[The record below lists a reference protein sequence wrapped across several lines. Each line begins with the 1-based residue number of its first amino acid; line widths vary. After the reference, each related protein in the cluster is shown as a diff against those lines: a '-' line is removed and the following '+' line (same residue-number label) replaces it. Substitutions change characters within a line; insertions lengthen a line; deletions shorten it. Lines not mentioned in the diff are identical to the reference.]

1 MIKRSTVRMDL
12 FSEDN
17 KLRAWKY
24 RVLTG
29 FLTGLFLLLRISSGA
44 AGAPVLEEESSAV
57 CISLAEDYINVRRSP
72 SVNGTIIGKWYRYSA
87 GTVLKETENGEWLWI
102 RSGDLR
108 GYVSAALTATGEE
121 AKNLMEEA
129 GERTAQVI
137 PASSKVYDSP
147 EESGNVVAVVSEST
161 FLRITGEEGDWTG
174 VITPYG
180 MEGWIRTDEIRCSTT
195 YSHAET
201 LKTEEDRIKAQE
213 TAVSLAEKESSL
225 WEEAREALLDA
236 EEIKAAYTEA
246 QMVREEAVAA
256 LKEGKKT
263 PQKAADLKNAL
274 QEQKAAKRSVQEA
287 EADAEKKIEQAQKA
301 SVRAQAAERVA
312 IEATRLAPHGAPG
325 SDFITTR
332 DHTVYFEPSL
342 GEELVNYACQ
352 FVGNPYV
359 WGGESLTNGCDCS
372 GFTML
377 VYAKYGITLPHFAQ
391 SQAAYGELIAEEDLQ
406 PGDLVFFQSGNYI
419 YHVAIYIGN
428 DTIVH
433 AAGRS
438 VGICFSNLH
447 YSSAKLIFRRL
458 LS

>member
-1 MIKRSTVRMDL
+1 MGL
-12 FSEDN
+12 FSEDI
-17 KLRAWKY
+17 KLRSRKHRAAISF
-24 RVLTG
+24 LTG
-29 FLTGLFLLLRISSGA
+29 FFLLLGMYTGA
-44 AGAPVLEEESSAV
+44 AGAPVLEKESSAV
-57 CISLAEDYINVRRSP
+57 CISLAEDYLNVRKTP
-72 SVNGTIIGKWYRYSA
+72 SVNGMIIGKWYRYSI
-87 GTVLKETENGEWLWI
+87 GTILKETEDGEWLWI
-102 RSGDLR
+102 RSGDVR
-108 GYVSAALTATGEE
+108 GYVSASLTATGEE
-121 AKNLMEEA
+121 AQNLMEEA
-129 GERTAQVI
+129 GERIAQVI
-137 PASSKVYDSP
+137 PDSAKVYDSP
-147 EESGNVVAVVSEST
+147 EENGKVVAVVSEST
-161 FLRITGEEGDWTG
+161 FHRVTGEENDWTG
-174 VITPYG
+174 IITPYG
-180 MEGWIRTDEIRCSTT
+180 MEGWIRTDEIRFSTA

-201 LKTEEDRIKAQE
+201 LETEEERIKAQE
-213 TAVSLAEKESSL
+213 SAVSFAEKESSL

-236 EEIKAAYTEA
+236 EEYKVAFMEA

-263 PQKAADLKNAL
+263 SQKAADLKNAL
-274 QEQKAAKRSVQEA
+274 QEQKSAKRSAQEA
-287 EADAEKKIEQAQKA
+287 EADAEKKVAQAQKA
-301 SVRAQAAERVA
+301 SIRAQAAERVA
-312 IEATRLAPHGAPG
+312 IEETRLAPHGAPG
-325 SDFITTR
+325 SDFVTTR

-391 SQAAYGELIAEEDLQ
+391 SQAAYGELIREEDLQ

-433 AAGRS
+433 AAGHS

-458 LS
+458 LQ